1 MPNKPRNIKDSPRR
15 DPKENTTPLLL
26 TGRCLAKDP
35 TKERITSLLGR
46 CLVTEPDPKENATVS
61 QQQPQN
67 RPKRKHFLIVG
78 VFIGVCPAVI

>member
-1 MPNKPRNIKDSPRR
+1 MNYLPSG
-15 DPKENTTPLLL
+15 PK
-26 TGRCLAKDP
+26 RKH
-35 TKERITSLLGR
+35 
-46 CLVTEPDPKENATVS
+46 TVVVA